1 LRSTAVTLLPK
12 NADLSEKNA
21 ENADLSEKNAELG

>member
-1 LRSTAVTLLPK
+1 VTLLPE

-21 ENADLSEKNAELG
+21 ENADLSEENAELG